1 MWPRPDLPADSDHL
15 ERNLRPAM
23 AKKPKHKLTYFR
35 RFGWKL
41 LLLSLIIVGTAAYF
55 IRDWFDPYQF
65 IVLENVQEEVYEFRT
80 YHDFDGD
87 GLSEC
92 IEVENFRP
100 DKNLIWVKS
109 WNGGIVDQANYW
121 EAVQG
126 GGLMFADVTGD
137 GYEEIIAFTQKDD
150 SLYLYV
156 HDLITK
162 QPIITRHFLFCA
174 EEPLTPHSR
183 WVDILPGCVGDNAV
197 YQHKVILFAAR
208 AFFAGKPRTVYA
220 FDLNTGTLIHQ
231 FETHS
236 ALAQIFPYDLT
247 GDGVDEI
254 IVTGLAY
261 GNIHYPAAYRDDKC
275 WLFVLDQKLNPV
287 FPPLG
292 FSEYP
297 SEFACLPV
305 EYHAENYILAAPD
318 YQGEKNLYDYLYLI
332 DAQGRIHLRT
342 KSPYSGFHELYPVAS
357 SRKNPTEIYCGKGG
371 NQLVK
376 LNENLESVLQVSTP
390 FDKIRPLSTKDVKDI
405 NGDGRE
411 DILCVSENWL
421 LLYDDRLDL
430 MARFPIPNPRIRT
443 TFREMGKG
451 GPAEIGL
458 SSEGR
463 FYRLSLSPNKMYSY
477 LPLLLAGLTGVIF
490 VLLAASQRIYSLTAN
505 RNRML
510 KHLHDDSSEG
520 VLVVDSQCFTIF
532 ANSKFAHLLGLEHPL
547 RKGDNAVSILNH
559 PRIVEIIKL
568 SIANKTRVDDKVATS
583 DDESGFEGD
592 VSVQPYRYMFKRRF
606 NYLITV
612 RPASTPSHSDQIR
625 FWSKGVLK
633 MAHDIKTPL
642 STVALNLKVLQTRLE
657 KIQLSETERCDLSD
671 DIGMMRTELD
681 RIQSVTRN
689 FLKFSNLDK
698 PHLQAFDIKAVTDE
712 AIHRFRPYVNAEFNI
727 EVSIDNDIKPA
738 WGDPQQIEMVFTIL
752 IENALAATEGKGSV
766 NIHVSLVQLLTQFF
780 SETLE
785 IEVADTG
792 HGIKEEDKKRIFE
805 PYFSTKPE
813 GTGMGLA
820 IAKKIVQDNGGSI
833 EVYSKPDFGTVFR
846 FSLPVSK
853 E

>member
-1 MWPRPDLPADSDHL
+1 MTNEP
-15 ERNLRPAM
+15 
-23 AKKPKHKLTYFR
+23 KPKLSYFR
-35 RFGWKL
+35 SLGWKL
-41 LLLSLIIVGTAAYF
+41 LLFSLIASLGVAYLF
-55 IRDWFDPYQF
+55 RDRSDPYQF
-65 IVLENVQEEVYEFRT
+65 IVLENVQEEIYEFKT

-92 IEVENFRP
+92 IEVKNFRP

-109 WNGGIVDQANYW
+109 WNGGYVDQANYW

-126 GGLMFADVTGD
+126 GGLMFADVTSD
-137 GYEEIIAFTQKDD
+137 GYEELIAFTQKDD
-150 SLYLYV
+150 SLFLYV
-156 HDLITK
+156 HDLISK
-162 QPIITRHFLFCA
+162 RPIISRHFLFCA

-183 WVDILPGCVGDNAV
+183 NVDIMPACVADNAI

-220 FDLNTGTLIHQ
+220 FDLNTRTLIHQ

-254 IVTGLAY
+254 IVSGVAY

-275 WLFVLDQKLNPV
+275 WLFVLDQSLKPV

-297 SEFACLPV
+297 SEFVCLPV
-305 EYHAENYILAAPD
+305 EAHAQKYLLAAPD

-342 KSPYSGFHELYPVAS
+342 KSPYAGVHEIGPVVS
-357 SRKNPTEIYCGKGG
+357 LRKNPTEIYCGKGD

-376 LNENLESVLQVSTP
+376 MNERLEPVLQASTP
-390 FDKIRPLSTKDVKDI
+390 FDKIRPLSAKDVKDI
-405 NGDGRE
+405 DGDGRE
-411 DILCVSENWL
+411 DILCLSENWL
-421 LLYDDRLDL
+421 LLYDDRLNL

-443 TFREMGKG
+443 TFREMGRG
-451 GPAEIGL
+451 APVEIGL
-458 SSEGR
+458 SANGR
-463 FYRLSLSPNKMYSY
+463 FYRLSLSPNKLYSY
-477 LPLLLAGLTGVIF
+477 LPLLLAGLTGILYA
-490 VLLAASQRIYSLTAN
+490 LLVASQRIYTHTAN

-510 KHLHDDSSEG
+510 RHLRDDSSEG
-520 VLVVDSQCFTIF
+520 VLAIDSQCFAIF
-532 ANSKFAHLLGLEHPL
+532 ANNRFAQLLNLQHPL
-547 RKGDNAVSILNH
+547 RKGDHAVSVLNH
-559 PRIVEIIKL
+559 PRIAEMIRQGISTKR
-568 SIANKTRVDDKVATS
+568 RVDDKVANS
-583 DDESGFEGD
+583 VDESGFEGE
-592 VSVQPYRYMFKRRF
+592 VSVQPYRYMFKRGF
-606 NYLITV
+606 NFLITL
-612 RPASTPSHSDQIR
+612 RPASMLSHADQIR
-625 FWSKGVLK
+625 SWSKGVQK

-657 KIQLSETERCDLSD
+657 KIQLSEAERDDLSD
-671 DIGMMRTELD
+671 DMGMMRTELD

-698 PHLQAFDIKAVTDE
+698 PHLQAVDIKAVIEE
-712 AIHRFRPYVNAEFNI
+712 ATRRFQAYVSAEFNI
-727 EVSIDNDIKPA
+727 DVFIDDDVKPG
-738 WGDPQQIEMVFTIL
+738 WGDPQQLEMVFTIL
-752 IENALAATEGKGSV
+752 IENALAATQGKGSV
-766 NIHVSLVQLLTQFF
+766 NIHVSLVQLLTPSI
-780 SETLE
+780 SEYLE

-792 HGIKEEDKKRIFE
+792 HGIKEEDRDRIFE

-820 IAKKIVQDNGGSI
+820 IARKIIQDNGGSI

-846 FSLPVSK
+846 FSVPVVK
-853 E
+853 EETS